1 MIFAVFASR
10 PSQYPSKDDCKPL
23 LSSRTL
29 SVLPS
34 YSAPSSS
41 FALSPFSGLSSFP
54 TSYISY
60 FPALDTLVV
69 SPTAPISFALFRS
82 GRSSPPTSLLAS
94 IAPPYSPQRAN
105 TYLATTRTASSR
117 TGPLRPL
124 PPKPSDSPSF
134 FRESQI
140 HFSPWTL
147 TSEFLCTCYSTS
159 YFSVEIEHGH

>member
-1 MIFAVFASR
+1 MTSAVSASLR
-10 PSQYPSKDDCKPL
+10 SQYPSKDDCKPS
-23 LSSRTL
+23 LSSGTL

-54 TSYISY
+54 ILYISY
-60 FPALDTLVV
+60 FPAPDTLVL
-69 SPTAPISFALFRS
+69 SPTAPISFALFRF
-82 GRSSPPTSLLAS
+82 GLSSPPTSLLAS
-94 IAPPYSPQRAN
+94 TAPPYSPQHAN

-117 TGPLRPL
+117 MELLRPL
-124 PPKPSDSPSF
+124 PPKRSDSPSS

-147 TSEFLCTCYSTS
+147 TSESLCTY
-159 YFSVEIEHGH
+159 YLI

>member
-1 MIFAVFASR
+1 MIFAVSASL

-23 LSSRTL
+23 LSSVTL

-41 FALSPFSGLSSFP
+41 FALSPFSGLSSSP
-54 TSYISY
+54 ISYISY
-60 FPALDTLVV
+60 SPVLDTLVL

-82 GRSSPPTSLLAS
+82 GRFSRPTSLLAS
-94 IAPPYSPQRAN
+94 TAPPYLPQHAN
-105 TYLATTRTASSR
+105 TYSAITRTASSR
-117 TGPLRPL
+117 TGRLRPL

-140 HFSPWTL
+140 HF
-147 TSEFLCTCYSTS
+147 
-159 YFSVEIEHGH
+159 